1 MKKVKFVYFDTT
13 KESIILDDDLFL
25 GGKKV
30 VQIFEDGITGYTS
43 VKLVKIIN

>member
-1 MKKVKFVYFDTT
+1 MKKVKFVYLNTIQ
-13 KESIILDDDLFL
+13 ESIIFYDDLFL

-30 VQIFEDGITGYTS
+30 VQIFENDTTGYTS